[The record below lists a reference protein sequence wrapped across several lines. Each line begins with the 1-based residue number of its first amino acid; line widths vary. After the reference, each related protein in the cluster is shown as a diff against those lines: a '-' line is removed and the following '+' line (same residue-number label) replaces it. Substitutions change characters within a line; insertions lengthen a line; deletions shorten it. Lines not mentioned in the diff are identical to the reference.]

1 MLETRFP
8 VLALAVAAAMACNAL
23 AQANNDCAGAI
34 GVQNGPNGPF
44 SNVGSTTS
52 APAWPCAAG
61 GNDVWFVYLP
71 PAAGPVTVTTCGA
84 NYDSALEIFDG
95 TAGCGG
101 LVSVG
106 CNDDSCGL
114 QSSLTFTAAAACTPY
129 YIRVGGFASAT
140 GTFPLNITGPVGP
153 PCPGFATAVSQ
164 GAGCL
169 AQFGSFYENFGT
181 AASFDMASNSI
192 TLTSTGSGYVVTLG
206 GGIYNPVGSLGAPT
220 SLALTDDSQVAA
232 GTLGLTVGSNGWV
245 ATGAGNSNA
254 FTPSITTMLAN
265 PASAWYSW
273 HDMNPTIVGSGQV
286 KYEES
291 GTLAQVTYDG
301 VWDFAGTTA
310 ADANN
315 IQFQI
320 NTATGSVVI
329 CWGTMSTL
337 GASGTG
343 HLCGYSPG
351 GASADPGNTDLSA
364 LIALITYTTDI
375 QPLSLVGVGRPIQG
389 PVAVNY
395 DVTTGNIPPSALIH
409 LGIVGLAAP
418 GVPLFFLGM
427 PGCFLN
433 SSMDVVVGPSIFPP
447 ASLTWTALTLPA
459 LPPAFVG
466 FQFNAQGVIL
476 GTPLNTAFGVGAL
489 TSNGMQMTV
498 GTF

>member
-1 MLETRFP
+1 M
-8 VLALAVAAAMACNAL
+8 
-23 AQANNDCAGAI
+23 
-34 GVQNGPNGPF
+34 
-44 SNVGSTTS
+44 
-52 APAWPCAAG
+52 
-61 GNDVWFVYLP
+61 
-71 PAAGPVTVTTCGA
+71 
-84 NYDSALEIFDG
+84 
-95 TAGCGG
+95 
-101 LVSVG
+101 
-106 CNDDSCGL
+106 
-114 QSSLTFTAAAACTPY
+114 
-129 YIRVGGFASAT
+129 
-140 GTFPLNITGPVGP
+140 NITGPVGP
-153 PCPGFATAVSQ
+153 PCPGFATAISQ

-169 AQFGSFYENFGT
+169 AQFGSFYENFAS

-206 GGIYNPVGSLGAPT
+206 GGTYNPVGSLGVPT
-220 SLALTDDSQVAA
+220 PLALTDDSQIAA

-254 FTPSITTMLAN
+254 FTPVVATMLGN
-265 PASAWYSW
+265 PATTWYSW
-273 HDMNPTIVGSGQV
+273 HDLNPAAAGSGQV

-291 GTLAQVTYDG
+291 GTLAQVTFDG
-301 VWDFAGTTA
+301 VYDFAGTSA
-310 ADANN
+310 ANANN

-337 GASGTG
+337 GNGF
-343 HLCGYSPG
+343 LVGYSPG

-364 LIALITYTTDI
+364 LTALITYTTDI
-375 QPLSLVGVGRPIQG
+375 LPLSLVGVGRPIQG